1 MDVRQIKRLC
11 NDRSFARG
19 EAYFNEGHVQ
29 SLAEQDGVLTAVVS
43 GQQDYRVKLRWDD
56 SEVEYSCNCPV
67 GLDGKFCKHLVAAGL
82 AWINP
87 DEKPSRK
94 TGGRKTRTPDKIQD
108 FLKLQDRSTLIQ
120 MLTDEAAENRSL
132 RERL

>member
-1 MDVRQIKRLC
+1 MDLLQLRRLC

-19 EAYFNEGHVQ
+19 EAYFNEGRVRN
-29 SLAEQDGVLTAVVS
+29 LAEEDGVLIAVVS
-43 GQQDYRVKLRWDD
+43 GQKDYRVKLRWDD

-87 DEKPSRK
+87 DTKPIHK
-94 TGGRKTRTPDKIQD
+94 TGGRKTRQATQDKIQD
-108 FLKLQDRSTLIQ
+108 FLKLQDKSTLIQ
-120 MLTDEAAENRSL
+120 MLADEAAENRSL
-132 RERL
+132 